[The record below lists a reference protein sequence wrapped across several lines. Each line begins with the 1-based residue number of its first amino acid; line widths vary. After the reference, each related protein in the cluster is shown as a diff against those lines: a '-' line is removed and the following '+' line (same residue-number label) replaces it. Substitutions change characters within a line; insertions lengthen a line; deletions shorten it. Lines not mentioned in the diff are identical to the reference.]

1 MLTAGDRRPL
11 VSYSTCPQNKA
22 PAEAG
27 AQKIRADPRNPWP
40 QLLLRRCRL
49 GFRVLP
55 AEALDASS
63 SIHKLLLAGEE
74 RVTGGA
80 DFYVDIAL
88 MGRTG
93 RKVVAA
99 RAHNP
104 DFVIVW
110 MNPLLWHDSIKPFP
124 AILLF

>member
-1 MLTAGDRRPL
+1 MRNRLAPL
-11 VSYSTCPQNKA
+11 LGS
-22 PAEAG
+22 
-27 AQKIRADPRNPWP
+27 R
-40 QLLLRRCRL
+40 LR
-49 GFRVLP
+49 FRVLA
-55 AEALDASS
+55 AEALDAACR
-63 SIHKLLLAGEE
+63 IDQLLLARKE
-74 RVTGGA
+74 RVASGA

-88 MGRTG
+88 VGRTG